1 MATTTKSKK
10 TKKKPDM
17 PTEYH
22 HVLKNVGAFIE
33 YWGFKAVHGKIW
45 AAIFLAKEPVDANF
59 IIAQL
64 QLSKAAISLG
74 IKDLLK
80 YNVIQEVEKS
90 GPSTQKYVTNPDMVE
105 VICNVLRLREK
116 KMLQSIVNCSK
127 SLNEKPLSADSA
139 LSSQRVQ
146 QLQKMSEQA
155 HSVLDQM
162 LQFQSVDLKQMSMLL
177 GFGSL

>member
-10 TKKKPDM
+10 TKKKTEM
-17 PTEYH
+17 PSEYYQ
-22 HVLKNVGAFIE
+22 VLKNVGAFME

-59 IIAQL
+59 IISQL

-80 YNVIQEVEKS
+80 YDVIHEVEKE
-90 GPSTQKYVTNPDMVE
+90 GPSTQKYVSNPEMVD
-105 VICNVLRLREK
+105 VICNVLRQREK
-116 KMLQSIVNCSK
+116 KMLQTIVHCSK
-127 SLNEKPLSADSA
+127 SLGEKPLSGDSA
-139 LSSQRVQ
+139 LCSVRVQ

-155 HSVLDQM
+155 HTVLDQM
-162 LQFQSVDLKQMSMLL
+162 LQFQAVDFKQMSMLL